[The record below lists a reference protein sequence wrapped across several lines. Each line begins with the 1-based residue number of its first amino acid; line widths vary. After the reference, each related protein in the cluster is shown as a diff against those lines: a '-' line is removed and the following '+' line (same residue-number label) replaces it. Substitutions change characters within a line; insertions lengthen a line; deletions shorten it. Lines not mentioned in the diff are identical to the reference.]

1 MFSKF
6 VPLKR
11 LFIAKL
17 TKLFLKKQYYQGQF
31 NGGGNLLTFNKLHI
45 KKNSTQNSNKIGKR
59 ILKMHFPFGNSY
71 NSKWVYPQMFYI
83 KNFTPAKYVRGAVGP

>member
-45 KKNSTQNSNKIGKR
+45 KKNQHKIATK
-59 ILKMHFPFGNSY
+59 
-71 NSKWVYPQMFYI
+71 
-83 KNFTPAKYVRGAVGP
+83 